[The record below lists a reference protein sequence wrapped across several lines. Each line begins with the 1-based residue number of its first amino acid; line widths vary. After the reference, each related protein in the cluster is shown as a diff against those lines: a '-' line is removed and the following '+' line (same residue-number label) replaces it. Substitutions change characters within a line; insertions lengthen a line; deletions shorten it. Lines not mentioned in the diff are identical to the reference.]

1 MKDILKVALVL
12 ALVCV
17 IAAVS
22 LAAVNEV
29 TQKEILR
36 RSQEE
41 LKEALRAVFPGADA
55 FQVMQLSLPKET
67 ESKDFS
73 ILELYQAFSGDK
85 EIGYVFKV
93 ASSGYGGPIVMLI
106 GVSTKDNKITGIQ
119 ILEHQETPGL
129 GSNVAEPEFLGQF
142 IGKSI
147 TDPFKLNQDV
157 KAITGAT
164 ISSRAMVRACL
175 GVIDYLKGGS
185 SRE

>member
-1 MKDILKVALVL
+1 MKDILKVASVL

-36 RSQEE
+36 RAQEE
-41 LKEALRAVFPGADA
+41 LKEALGAVFPSADT
-55 FQVMQLSLPKET
+55 FQKIEVTLPEEP

-85 EIGYVFKV
+85 EVGHVFKV
-93 ASSGYGGPIVMLI
+93 ESSGYGGPILLLI
-106 GVSTKDNKITGIQ
+106 GISTVDNTITGIQ
-119 ILEHQETPGL
+119 VLEHQETPGL
-129 GSNVAEPEFLGQF
+129 GSNIAEPEFLGQF
-142 IGKSI
+142 VGKSI
-147 TDPFKLNQDV
+147 DDPFKLNQDV

-164 ISSRAMVRACL
+164 ISSRAMVRACF

-185 SRE
+185 SR